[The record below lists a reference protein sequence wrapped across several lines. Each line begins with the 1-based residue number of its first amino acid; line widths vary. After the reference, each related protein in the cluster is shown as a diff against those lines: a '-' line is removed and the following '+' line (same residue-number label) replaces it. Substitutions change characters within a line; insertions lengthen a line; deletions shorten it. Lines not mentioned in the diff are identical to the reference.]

1 MKRSRVNA
9 IMAEA
14 GEMIRAH
21 GFVLPPFARWTPDVF
36 KARRED
42 ARAIIDAR
50 CGWDITDYGAG
61 RYDDMGLFLFT
72 LRNGRLADLRRG
84 GGMCYAEKLLISK
97 RDQLSPMH
105 THVIKAEDIINR
117 GGATLVVELHGS
129 DDEGNFAADR
139 GGAVWCDGIRRPYG
153 PGEKLKLAPGESVTL
168 MPGDWHAFWG
178 EGGDVLIGEVSTV
191 NDDET
196 DNIFREPIGRFSEI
210 EEDEAPTH
218 LLVSDYRKWLLESEG
233 SSPTNGTN

>member
-1 MKRSRVNA
+1 MKRSRINA

-14 GEMIRAH
+14 DAMIRH
-21 GFVLPPFARWTPDVF
+21 YGFVLPPFARWSPDEF
-36 KARRED
+36 KAHK
-42 ARAIIDAR
+42 ATAANVIAAR

-61 RYDDMGLFLFT
+61 RYDQMGLFLFT
-72 LRNGRLADLRRG
+72 LRNGRLADLQRG

-97 RDQLSPMH
+97 QDQLSPMH

-117 GGATLVVELHGS
+117 GGATLVVELYGS
-129 DDEGNFAADR
+129 DDHGAWAADK
-139 GGAVWCDGIRRPYG
+139 GGTVWCDGIRVPYA
-153 PGEKLKLAPGESVTL
+153 PGQKLRLAPGESVTL

-196 DNIFREPIGRFSEI
+196 DNVFREPIGRFATV

-218 LLVSDYRKWLLESEG
+218 LLVSDYRTWLG
-233 SSPTNGTN
+233 

>member
-1 MKRSRVNA
+1 MKRSRINE

-14 GEMIRAH
+14 DEMIRSF
-21 GFVLPPFARWTPDVF
+21 GFVLPPFAYWTPARF
-36 KARRED
+36 KAC
-42 ARAIIDAR
+42 AAQAQALIDAR

-61 RYDDMGLFLFT
+61 RFDDMGLFLFT
-72 LRNGRLADLRRG
+72 LRNGRLADLQRG

-97 RDQLSPMH
+97 QDQLSPMH

-117 GGATLVVELHGS
+117 GGAMLVVELFGS
-129 DDEGNFAADR
+129 DPDGNFDETA
-139 GGAVWCDGIRRPYG
+139 GGTVMCDGIAHRFA
-153 PGEKLKLAPGESVTL
+153 PGERLALAPGESVTL

-196 DNIFREPIGRFSEI
+196 DNIFRDPIGRFAQI
-210 EEDEAPTH
+210 EEDAAPTH
-218 LLVSDYRKWLLESEG
+218 LLVSDYPSWLV
-233 SSPTNGTN
+233 

>member
-1 MKRSRVNA
+1 MKRSRINA

-14 GEMIRAH
+14 DAMIRSY
-21 GFVLPPFARWTPDVF
+21 GFVLPPWAYWTPDEF
-36 KARRED
+36 KARAEQAQAVIS
-42 ARAIIDAR
+42 ARN
-50 CGWDITDYGAG
+50 GWDITDYGAG
-61 RYDDMGLFLFT
+61 RYDEMGLFLFT
-72 LRNGRLADLRRG
+72 LRNGRLADLQRG

-97 RDQLSPMH
+97 QDQLSPMH

-117 GGATLVVELHGS
+117 GGATLVVELYGS
-129 DDEGNFAADR
+129 DTAGNFDETA
-139 GGAVWCDGIRRPYG
+139 GGTVWCDGLRRDFA

-196 DNIFREPIGRFSEI
+196 DNIFREPIGRFAQVD
-210 EEDEAPTH
+210 EDEAPTH
-218 LLVSDYRKWLLESEG
+218 LLVSDYAKWLS
-233 SSPTNGTN
+233 

>member
-1 MKRSRVNA
+1 MKRSRINT

-14 GEMIRAH
+14 DAMMRQF
-21 GFVLPPFARWTPDVF
+21 GFTLPPFAYWTPDEF
-36 KARRED
+36 KARKD
-42 ARAIIDAR
+42 SAQNVIAAR

-61 RYDDMGLFLFT
+61 NYDAMGLFLFT
-72 LRNGRLADLRRG
+72 LRNGRLADLQRG
-84 GGMCYAEKLLISK
+84 GGMCYAEKLLIS
-97 RDQLSPMH
+97 RQDQLSPMH
-105 THVIKAEDIINR
+105 THMLKAEDIINR
-117 GGATLVVELHGS
+117 GGATLVVELFGS
-129 DDEGNFAADR
+129 DDQ
-139 GGAVWCDGIRRPYG
+139 GGFDGDKGGTVYCDGIRRDFG

-196 DNIFREPIGRFSEI
+196 DNIFREPIGRFAKI

-218 LLVSDYRKWLLESEG
+218 LLVSDYRNWLG
-233 SSPTNGTN
+233 